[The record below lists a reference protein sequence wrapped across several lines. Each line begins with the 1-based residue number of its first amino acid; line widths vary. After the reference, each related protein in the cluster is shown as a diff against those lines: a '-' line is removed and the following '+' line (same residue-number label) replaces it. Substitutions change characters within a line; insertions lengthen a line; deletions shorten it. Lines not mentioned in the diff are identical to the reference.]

1 MTDHYTNC
9 IRMTYYRDDDE
20 YDRAEYDRE
29 RLIAE
34 SKDTTFPVMVER
46 KCCRN
51 WICPKCCGMGSY
63 WEAEK

>member
-1 MTDHYTNC
+1 
-9 IRMTYYRDDDE
+9 MTYYRDDDE

-29 RLIAE
+29 RLR

-63 WEAEK
+63 SEAESRQEDA